1 MSLQIA
7 NPLLK
12 KSLTKNYIVKKAN
25 VLKDR
30 EIMVE
35 ILKKNRSRENYSYED
50 RYDWIYLR
58 NPDGNAI
65 PWIIWNQEKGI
76 PVGFTAV
83 FPRRVLVDGKEQLCW
98 NCGDFS
104 IETRY
109 RSLGVA
115 IQLRTEAKRGV
126 ENGKVDFLYAH
137 PNDRMAIVHLKAGH
151 VRLGYMQR
159 YALPLRIDN
168 YFNTRFK
175 NETLSKIMALPA
187 NLLLNM
193 NLLFRKQ
200 RYGLNYMLHSI
211 PKFESKHT
219 DIFYEFAKKFR
230 IIGIRDRIYLK
241 WKYLDNPNYQYSLI
255 DFYHRDKFVGYVLF
269 SNKNSVISI
278 VEFIVYPEEFVYDAL
293 VLFIKLVRKTFPGVS
308 SISTVTFEN
317 NYIIPFLKKLNF
329 QYRNDAT
336 SSVITYANP
345 DSHLEDLIYNKDS
358 WFMSIGDRDA

>member
-1 MSLQIA
+1 MNVQVE
-7 NPLLK
+7 NP
-12 KSLTKNYIVKKAN
+12 STKQPVTKTYIVKKAD
-25 VLKDR
+25 VLRDR
-30 EIMVE
+30 EIILE

-83 FPRRVLVDGKEQLCW
+83 FPRRVLVEGKEEVCW

-104 IETRY
+104 IETKY

-115 IQLRTEAKRGV
+115 LQLRREAKKEV
-126 ENGKVDFLYAH
+126 EGGKVDFLYAH
-137 PNDRMAIVHLKAGH
+137 PNDKMAVIHLKAGH
-151 VRLGYMQR
+151 ERLGFMKR
-159 YALPLRIDN
+159 YALPLRIDD
-168 YFNTRFK
+168 YLQTRFQ
-175 NETLSKIMALPA
+175 NRLLFKIMTLPG

-200 RYGLNYMLHSI
+200 KHSLDYTLHQI
-211 PKFESKHT
+211 PKFETRHT
-219 DIFYEFAKKFR
+219 DIFYEFAKKHR
-230 IIGIRDRIYLK
+230 IIGIRDTVYLN
-241 WKYLDNPNYQYSLI
+241 WKYLDNPNYQYSLVE
-255 DFYHRDKFVGYVLF
+255 FYYKDKFVGYVLF
-269 SNKNSVISI
+269 SDHDSVVGI
-278 VEFIVYPEEFVYDAL
+278 VECIVHPEEFVYDAL
-293 VLFIKLVRKTFPGVS
+293 LLFIKLIRKAFPGKS

-317 NYIIPFLKKLNF
+317 NYTIPFLRKLNF
-329 QYRNDAT
+329 QYRDDAT

-345 DSHLEDLIYNKDS
+345 DSGLKDFIYNKDS